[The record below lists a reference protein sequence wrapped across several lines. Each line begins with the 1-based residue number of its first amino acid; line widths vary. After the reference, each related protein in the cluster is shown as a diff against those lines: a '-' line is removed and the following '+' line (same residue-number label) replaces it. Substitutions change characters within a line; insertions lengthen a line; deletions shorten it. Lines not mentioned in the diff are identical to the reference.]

1 MIYLRKAEEKD
12 IPKLYEY
19 LNKKYVEKNFSDIKK
34 TEKDYITWYK
44 EALGIEKYIFLIIE
58 DENKNFIGHIRYEDF
73 IDFFDVMIFI
83 RENNRNKGFGKEAL
97 KKSFSFINKEIIA
110 RILDENIISKS
121 IFEKTGFNFI
131 GKDKE
136 FNIYEKN
143 IDINYYIC

>member
-1 MIYLRKAEEKD
+1 MIYLRKAEERD

-34 TEKDYITWYK
+34 TEKEYIDWYK
-44 EALGIEKYIFLIIE
+44 ESLCLGKYIFLIIE

-73 IDFFDVMIFI
+73 IDFYDVMIFI
-83 RENNRNKGFGKEAL
+83 RENNRNKGFGKESL
-97 KKSFSFINKEIIA
+97 KKSFSFINKKIIA

>member
-44 EALGIEKYIFLIIE
+44 EALGFEKYIFLIIE

-73 IDFFDVMIFI
+73 IDFYDVMIFI

-97 KKSFSFINKEIIA
+97 KKSFSFINKKIIA

>member
-34 TEKDYITWYK
+34 TEKEYIAWYK
-44 EALGIEKYIFLIIE
+44 EALCIEKYIFLIIE
-58 DENKNFIGHIRYEDF
+58 DEEKNFIGHIRYEDF
-73 IDFFDVMIFI
+73 IDFYDVMIFI
-83 RENNRNKGFGKEAL
+83 RENTRNKGLGKEAL
-97 KKSFSFINKEIIA
+97 KKSFSFINKKIIA

-121 IFEKTGFNFI
+121 IFEKTGFSFI
-131 GKDKE
+131 GKDRE